1 MNQPEAVIFDMDGVL
16 IDSHQCA
23 YSVLVE
29 SLAKFNILITIEE
42 LKLWGSLSGK
52 QFWKKVKRKYELT
65 EDLDFLINSYDF
77 EKEISYY
84 EEIGLMSGVEKF
96 IEMISRNGVIM
107 GLATSAEMIR
117 VNKVLSLG
125 NIANK
130 FSYIVSAEDV
140 EKHKPNPECYI
151 KICELLKV
159 SPNQTLV
166 IEDSNNGA
174 TAAKASGC
182 QVAAFHG
189 SMWQYDNFEA
199 DYHIESFNNINEL
212 SEIWSNKKINCTH
225 YSSAKNRPTNNEHVI

>member
-1 MNQPEAVIFDMDGVL
+1 MEMNLPKAIIFDMDGVL
-16 IDSHQCA
+16 IDTHKCA

-29 SLAKFNILITIEE
+29 SLAKFEIPISIEE

-52 QFWKKVKRKYELT
+52 QFWKKVKRKYDLT
-65 EDLDFLINSYDF
+65 ENLDFLINSYDF

-84 EEIGLMSGVEKF
+84 EEIGLMSGVENF
-96 IEMISRNGVIM
+96 IEMITRNGIVI

-130 FSYIVSAEDV
+130 FSCIVSAEDV

-159 SPNQTLV
+159 PPNQTLV

-174 TAAKASGC
+174 IAAKVSGC
-182 QVAAFHG
+182 QVAAYHG
-189 SMWQYDNFEA
+189 SMWEYDNFEA
-199 DYHIESFNNINEL
+199 DYHIDSFNNINEVC
-212 SEIWSNKKINCTH
+212 EIWSNKN
-225 YSSAKNRPTNNEHVI
+225 